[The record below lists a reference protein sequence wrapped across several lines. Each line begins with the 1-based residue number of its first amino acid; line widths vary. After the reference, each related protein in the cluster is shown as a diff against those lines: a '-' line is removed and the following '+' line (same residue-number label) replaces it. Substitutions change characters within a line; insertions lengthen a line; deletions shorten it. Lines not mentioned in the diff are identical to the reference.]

1 MLVDIKDKDALSRLS
16 ILSLRSYLNSRRWHN
31 EGPWGSRPATIYSK
45 EHGGRSWELLVPL
58 RDTLADYA
66 ESMAETVA
74 VLATV
79 EERSQ
84 LDVFQDLI
92 ATGGDVIRMRSLN
105 GMGREPL
112 SLRQGADL
120 LNDAYNML
128 AAGARAAER
137 PQATYRG
144 KMSSDVAEFL
154 DNVRPMSSYYE
165 GYTLT
170 LHSPVQAGL
179 VRQEDMG
186 DEFFHTPFPR
196 AATKRLAQA
205 LEHANTAVEKVFAD
219 DTLDSFKLAVPH
231 GVSAN
236 LCDSV
241 ADLATKGR
249 GVEIDLIWSDLR
261 PLNAPDSRFQF
272 SINSADILAE
282 AARSFRRDE
291 PSYDEQIRAQ
301 VVQLDREPQEFD
313 GNATILSV
321 RDGRLIRIRVK
332 FDQAVYNTVIRAFQE
347 QKTISLDGDIYP
359 DGNRYELRNPRSL
372 CLVTE

>member
-1 MLVDIKDKDALSRLS
+1 
-16 ILSLRSYLNSRRWHN
+16 
-31 EGPWGSRPATIYSK
+31 
-45 EHGGRSWELLVPL
+45 
-58 RDTLADYA
+58 
-66 ESMAETVA
+66 MAETVA

-170 LHSPVQAGL
+170 LYSPVQAGL
-179 VRQEDMG
+179 IRQEDMG
-186 DEFFHTPFPR
+186 DEFHTPFPR

-205 LEHANTAVEKVFAD
+205 LEHASTAVQKVLAD

-241 ADLATKGR
+241 ADLANKGR

-272 SINSADILAE
+272 STNSADILAE

-301 VVQLDREPQEFD
+301 VFQLDREPQEFD

-347 QKTISLDGDIYP
+347 HKTISLDGDIYP

>member
-170 LHSPVQAGL
+170 LYSPVQAGL
-179 VRQEDMG
+179 IRQEDMG
-186 DEFFHTPFPR
+186 DEFHTPFPR

-205 LEHANTAVEKVFAD
+205 LEHASTAVQKVFAD

-241 ADLATKGR
+241 ADLANKGR

-301 VVQLDREPQEFD
+301 VFQLDREPQEFD

-347 QKTISLDGDIYP
+347 HKTISLDGDIYP

>member
-1 MLVDIKDKDALSRLS
+1 MLVGIKDKAALSRLS
-16 ILSLRSYLNSRRWHN
+16 ILSLRSYLNSRGWKN
-31 EGPWGSRPATIYSK
+31 EGPWGSRPANVFSK
-45 EHGGRSWELLVPL
+45 EHGGRIWELLVPI
-58 RDTLADYA
+58 RDTIADYA

-79 EERSQ
+79 EERSE
-84 LDVFQDLI
+84 LDVFQDLL
-92 ATGGDVIRMRSLN
+92 ATGGDVIRMRSVN
-105 GMGREPL
+105 GKVREPL
-112 SLRQGADL
+112 SLRRSADL

-154 DNVRPMSSYYE
+154 DNVRPMANYNQ

-170 LHSPVQAGL
+170 LHSPVPAGL
-179 VRQEDMG
+179 VRQDDMG
-186 DEFFHTPFPR
+186 DDFYTPFPR
-196 AATKRLAQA
+196 TATKRLAQA
-205 LEHANTAVEKVFAD
+205 LEHARTAVENAFAND
-219 DTLDSFKLAVPH
+219 SLDSFRQAVPH

-241 ADLATKGR
+241 AHLASKGG
-249 GVEIDLIWSDLR
+249 GVDIDLIWSDLR
-261 PLNAPDSRFQF
+261 PWDALDSRFQF

-282 AARSFRRDE
+282 AAKSFRHDE

-347 QKTISLDGDIYP
+347 HKTISLDGDIYP

>member
-1 MLVDIKDKDALSRLS
+1 MI
-16 ILSLRSYLNSRRWHN
+16 
-31 EGPWGSRPATIYSK
+31 
-45 EHGGRSWELLVPL
+45 VPI

-66 ESMAETVA
+66 ESMAESVA

-92 ATGGDVIRMRSLN
+92 ATGGDVIRMRSVN
-105 GMGREPL
+105 GTGREPL
-112 SLRQGADL
+112 SLRRSADL

-128 AAGARAAER
+128 AAAARAAER

-154 DNVRPMSSYYE
+154 DNVRPMASHYQ

-179 VRQEDMG
+179 ARQEDMG
-186 DEFFHTPFPR
+186 DDFYTPFPR
-196 AATKRLAQA
+196 AATERLAQA
-205 LEHANTAVEKVFAD
+205 LEHANTAVEKVFAND
-219 DTLDSFKLAVPH
+219 SLDPFKQAVPH

-241 ADLATKGR
+241 ADLANKGG

-261 PLNAPDSRFQF
+261 PSNADDSRFQF

-347 QKTISLDGDIYP
+347 HKTISLDGDIYP